1 MKAELLLG
9 SFRDHRRSLFWW
21 ILGIAGLI
29 GLTLAFYP
37 SVKNSAGLD
46 QYSKDLPEALRAL
59 FVGGE
64 LDLTSPVGYLNSQVY
79 LMLAPL
85 MLTIFTI
92 GTGASAIAGDE
103 EDGLLDLLLSQPV
116 SRTLF
121 TLNRFLWLTL
131 STSVLLI
138 ALTGTVA
145 IGALVTDLDLGEA
158 DVIAATISTG
168 LFALLAGT
176 AAMAV
181 GATFP
186 GKARAIAV
194 ATAIATVSWIIDGL
208 ARAVEWLDA
217 VAAFSPYRI
226 AYGSGPLA
234 NGAAWDD
241 WLILAAVTLGLA
253 AVAVIGLRRRD
264 IRQ

>member
-1 MKAELLLG
+1 MRAELLLEN
-9 SFRDHRRSLFWW
+9 FRYHRRSLLWW

-46 QYSKDLPEALRAL
+46 QYSKDLPDALRAL

-85 MLTIFTI
+85 LLAIFTI
-92 GTGASAIAGDE
+92 GTGASAVAGDE

-116 SRTLF
+116 SRTSFALW
-121 TLNRFLWLTL
+121 RFAWLLL
-131 STSVLLI
+131 STLLLLLVLT
-138 ALTGTVA
+138 ATVVA
-145 IGALVTDLDLGEA
+145 GALITGLDLGEA
-158 DVIAATISTG
+158 HVPAATVSTG
-168 LFALLAGT
+168 LFALLVGT
-176 AAMAV
+176 AALAV
-181 GATFP
+181 GACLP
-186 GKARAIAV
+186 GKARAIAAAAGL
-194 ATAIATVSWIIDGL
+194 ATLSWIVDGL
-208 ARAVEWLDA
+208 ARAVEWLDG

-234 NGAAWDD
+234 NGAAWGD
-241 WLILAAVTLGLA
+241 WLLLTAAICVLA
-253 AVAVIGLRRRD
+253 AVAVFGLRRRD
-264 IRQ
+264 IHQ